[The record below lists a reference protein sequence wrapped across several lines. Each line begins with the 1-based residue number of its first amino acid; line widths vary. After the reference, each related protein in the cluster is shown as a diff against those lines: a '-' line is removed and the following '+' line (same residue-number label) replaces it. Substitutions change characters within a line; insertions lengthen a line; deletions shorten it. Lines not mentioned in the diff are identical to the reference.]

1 MEQLDNNASST
12 TLSDQGS
19 VFITGEHLVASSIIN
34 IEEIL
39 SFVLHFCDY
48 LLLSR

>member
-1 MEQLDNNASST
+1 MEQLDNNAYS

-19 VFITGEHLVASSIIN
+19 IFITGEHLFASLMIN

-39 SFVLHFCDY
+39 LVVLHFCDY
-48 LLLSR
+48 LLHSR